1 VPRFLIEVP
10 HDPEGL
16 ACARAVQVFLAS
28 GSHFLTHADWG
39 CKDNVHSAWMIV
51 EVGSKSEAM
60 AIVPPLFRAG
70 TRIVGLNG
78 FSLDQIEAILKR
90 HQPAGGREPSSGG

>member
-1 VPRFLIEVP
+1 MPRFLIEVP
-10 HDPEGL
+10 HEAEGL
-16 ACARAVQVFLAS
+16 ACARAVQVFLSS

-51 EVGSKSEAM
+51 EVGSKPEAL
-60 AIVPPLFRAG
+60 AIVPPLFRAE

-78 FSLDQIEAILKR
+78 FSLDSIEAVLRR
-90 HQPAGGREPSSGG
+90 HQPSGGREPSSGG

>member
-10 HDPEGL
+10 HEAEGY
-16 ACARAVQVFLAS
+16 ACARAIHVFLSS

-39 CKDNVHSAWMIV
+39 CKDGVHSAWLIV
-51 EVGSKSEAM
+51 DVASKAEAM
-60 AIVPPLFRAG
+60 AIVPPAFRAG

-78 FSLDQIEAILKR
+78 FSLEQIEAILRR
-90 HQPAGGREPSSGG
+90 HRPSGERASGG